1 MTADLRLV
9 AHAAQAD
16 ADIFASHRLRNR
28 AGDRSFTGSRRSH
41 QAKDRAGA
49 LLRQDADC
57 QVFQHALFDLF
68 QTIMV
73 GFQNLFRMLQARV
86 ILRHFVP
93 RQFQHRFQ
101 ICPDHIRIL
110 AASRHIL
117 ETVDLLADPL
127 LYFHAG
133 FDLLQLFLH
142 LIRIRN
148 RIFLSQLLSDHTQL
162 LPQNIITLIF
172 IQRRLYL
179 RLKLAFHAV
188 NL

>member
-1 MTADLRLV
+1 
-9 AHAAQAD
+9 
-16 ADIFASHRLRNR
+16 
-28 AGDRSFTGSRRSH
+28 
-41 QAKDRAGA
+41 
-49 LLRQDADC
+49 
-57 QVFQHALFDLF
+57 
-68 QTIMV
+68 MV

-93 RQFQHRFQ
+93 WQFQHRFQ

-117 ETVDLLADPL
+117 ADPL

-133 FDLLQLFLH
+133 FDLLQLFFH

-148 RIFLSQLLSDHTQL
+148 RIFLSQLLPDHTQL